1 MRHCFSCY
9 KKLEIVRALEKNLN
23 HTQVAEQFGVSHSV
37 VMDDDDDRRLL
48 DIIGDVQALNDYLHG
63 SSSKSI
69 EEDDLASAA
78 FGSANSLF
86 ASSTSAGPPIL
97 KDVSNHLGGP
107 AEVGLQLSSSLQFL
121 EDELGGASPPMGGEL
136 GEEQPFDI
144 LQKSLQEANITEQ
157 TLAQEAFLESSSLGP
172 GQPFPQQLGLSHL
185 PLLQQPTGGHF
196 PNMQPHGFIQQVHPQ
211 HLRNGHPAGHIQL
224 LGSFNTQ
231 PPMMTINNL
240 ERPQII
246 LKSGQPSSP
255 GMGSGLLVQRQPS
268 SSSAGCVPMFSRSV
282 GTQLAM
288 PFKGCGRQT
297 PLPLQNI
304 IIQRDPSQS
313 LGGNAAM
320 AANQSQK
327 GPISIQPKPLQ
338 VGHQTVYSVN
348 SMGIQSQQQ
357 QQGSPYVSDSSPQ
370 AGQQQQQM
378 TVDIASHPGL
388 RKATPGHQ
396 GINHSASSIVIHSPM
411 GGQHQ
416 QLQQQPHLSQNQFL
430 LPTSLSVTPSSMGHS
445 VQALNGQILHT
456 QQGQLLSNNADSA
469 FSNQTSANPSYSGS
483 ILANHNAAVQLV
495 SGQSF
500 AAPGGQFLVNQQLQQ
515 VSPTVLHLS
524 PSQGN
529 MPTARAGFPMSGQPG
544 SVMVQGVQI
553 QNRFAVMNS
562 TGSMH
567 TGYGAQSQPG
577 VQGGTAQQ
585 ALQQQIQVRQQVPV
599 SMGHRF
605 LIPVSQA
612 SSTSALHVGNQV
624 AQQQHFETQQFG
636 QNQAECCPARR
647 HCVLGAGDVVPG
659 CVLGAGVVV
668 PGCVL
673 GAGVVVPGCVLGA
686 GVVVPGCVLVVLCI
700 EEDDLASAAFGSA
713 NSLFAS
719 STSAG
724 PPILKDVSNHLG
736 GPAEVGLQLSSSLQF
751 LEDELGGASPPMGGE
766 LGEEQ
771 PFDILQKS
779 LQEANI
785 TEQTLA
791 QEAFLESSSLGPG
804 QPFPQQL
811 GLSHLPLLQQPT
823 GGHFPNMQPHGFIQQ
838 VHPQHLR
845 NGHPAGHIQLLGSFN
860 TQPPMMT
867 INNLERPQIILKS
880 GQPSS
885 PGMGSGLLVQRQPS
899 SSSAGCVPMFSR
911 SVGTQLAMPFKG
923 CGRQTP
929 LPLQNII
936 IQRDP
941 SQSLG
946 GNAAMAANQS
956 QKGPISI
963 QPKPLQVGHQT
974 VYSVNSMGIQSQQQQ
989 QGSPYVSDSSP
1000 QAGQQQQQMTVDI
1013 ASHPGLRKATPG
1025 HQGINHS
1032 ASSIVIHS
1040 PMGGQHQQLQQQPHL
1055 SQNQFLL
1062 PTSLSVTPSSMGHSV
1077 QALNGQ
1083 ILHTQQGQLLS
1094 NNADSAF
1101 SNQTS
1106 ANPSYSGSILANHNA
1121 AVQLVSGQSFAA
1133 PGGQFLVNQQLQ
1145 QVSPTVLHLSP
1156 SQGNMPTARAGFPM
1170 SGQPGS
1176 VMVQGVQIQN
1186 RFAVM
1191 NSTGSMHT
1199 GYGAQSQPGV
1209 QGGTAQQALQQQI
1222 QVRQQVPV
1230 SMGHR
1235 FLIPV
1240 SQASSTS
1247 ALHVGNQVAQQ
1258 QHFETQQFGQNQAE
1272 CCPARRHCVLGA
1284 GDVVPGCV
1292 LGAGVV
1298 VPGCVLGA
1306 GVVVPGC
1313 VLGAGVVVP
1322 GCVLGAGVVVPGC
1335 VLGAGVVV
1343 PGCVLGAG
1351 VVVPG
1356 CVLGAG
1362 VVVPGCVL
1370 GAGVVVPGCVL
1381 GAGVVVPG
1389 CVLQLILFGGLVL
1402 CWVEECWML
1411 SILQQLHKNQTCVHA
1426 ADRSPF
1432 TCVDEAIHRLL
1443 PYHVFQGSLP
1453 SQEEFT
1459 KVDDEFEA
1467 VSTQLLKRT
1476 QAMLNKY
1483 RRLLLEES
1491 KRLNP
1496 SSEMVMVDREF
1507 NQEERAT
1514 LTRGKRL
1521 SLMDPDGF
1529 LEDFCCLAKPAEQ
1542 SAGEEPAPPDLAV
1555 SSPGCASPSQA
1566 RLPGLRAEPRGSSPA
1581 PRSSLQCEAAGSPE
1595 QTRKDSQTAKPSE
1608 TLPKGPGGEAPPQ
1621 QEVSLNQ
1628 HLETAIKSILDLKK
1642 NQRLPLSSNKSNNNN
1657 NINNNNNNNN
1667 SSTATP
1673 PAPPAPPPPISTAQP
1688 SSTSAEPPAGR
1699 RSDKPLTPRA
1709 GQGAA
1714 DTDSAL
1720 EAAVN
1725 SILEC

>member
-23 HTQVAEQFGVSHSV
+23 HTQVAEQFGVSRSV
-37 VMDDDDDRRLL
+37 VMDDDDDRCLL

-107 AEVGLQLSSSLQFL
+107 AEAGLQLSSSLQFL
-121 EDELGGASPPMGGEL
+121 EDELGGASPPVGGEL

-224 LGSFNTQ
+224 LGSFNAQ

-268 SSSAGCVPMFSRSV
+268 SSSAGCVPMFSSSM
-282 GTQLAM
+282 GAQLAM
-288 PFKGCGRQT
+288 PFKGCGLQT

-430 LPTSLSVTPSSMGHS
+430 LPTPSSMGHS

-544 SVMVQGVQI
+544 SMMLQGVQI

-567 TGYGAQSQPG
+567 PGYGAQSQPG

-585 ALQQQIQVRQQVPV
+585 ALQQQIQVRQQLPV

-636 QNQAECCPARR
+636 QNQVQKESM
-647 HCVLGAGDVVPG
+647 
-659 CVLGAGVVV
+659 
-668 PGCVL
+668 
-673 GAGVVVPGCVLGA
+673 
-686 GVVVPGCVLVVLCI
+686 I
-700 EEDDLASAAFGSA
+700 Q
-713 NSLFAS
+713 
-719 STSAG
+719 TSAG
-724 PPILKDVSNHLG
+724 FVSKLQDGSRQPQLANLLSNKAGKVLG
-736 GPAEVGLQLSSSLQF
+736 GSSTNLENILHLQNRVS
-751 LEDELGGASPPMGGE
+751 G
-766 LGEEQ
+766 
-771 PFDILQKS
+771 
-779 LQEANI
+779 
-785 TEQTLA
+785 QT
-791 QEAFLESSSLGPG
+791 
-804 QPFPQQL
+804 
-811 GLSHLPLLQQPT
+811 PLHQ
-823 GGHFPNMQPHGFIQQ
+823 
-838 VHPQHLR
+838 
-845 NGHPAGHIQLLGSFN
+845 N
-860 TQPPMMT
+860 TQ
-867 INNLERPQIILKS
+867 
-880 GQPSS
+880 
-885 PGMGSGLLVQRQPS
+885 
-899 SSSAGCVPMFSR
+899 
-911 SVGTQLAMPFKG
+911 VGTQKRPA
-923 CGRQTP
+923 
-929 LPLQNII
+929 
-936 IQRDP
+936 
-941 SQSLG
+941 
-946 GNAAMAANQS
+946 
-956 QKGPISI
+956 
-963 QPKPLQVGHQT
+963 
-974 VYSVNSMGIQSQQQQ
+974 SQQLTK
-989 QGSPYVSDSSP
+989 GS
-1000 QAGQQQQQMTVDI
+1000 
-1013 ASHPGLRKATPG
+1013 
-1025 HQGINHS
+1025 
-1032 ASSIVIHS
+1032 
-1040 PMGGQHQQLQQQPHL
+1040 
-1055 SQNQFLL
+1055 F
-1062 PTSLSVTPSSMGHSV
+1062 
-1077 QALNGQ
+1077 
-1083 ILHTQQGQLLS
+1083 
-1094 NNADSAF
+1094 
-1101 SNQTS
+1101 
-1106 ANPSYSGSILANHNA
+1106 
-1121 AVQLVSGQSFAA
+1121 
-1133 PGGQFLVNQQLQ
+1133 
-1145 QVSPTVLHLSP
+1145 
-1156 SQGNMPTARAGFPM
+1156 
-1170 SGQPGS
+1170 
-1176 VMVQGVQIQN
+1176 
-1186 RFAVM
+1186 
-1191 NSTGSMHT
+1191 
-1199 GYGAQSQPGV
+1199 
-1209 QGGTAQQALQQQI
+1209 
-1222 QVRQQVPV
+1222 
-1230 SMGHR
+1230 
-1235 FLIPV
+1235 
-1240 SQASSTS
+1240 
-1247 ALHVGNQVAQQ
+1247 
-1258 QHFETQQFGQNQAE
+1258 
-1272 CCPARRHCVLGA
+1272 
-1284 GDVVPGCV
+1284 
-1292 LGAGVV
+1292 
-1298 VPGCVLGA
+1298 
-1306 GVVVPGC
+1306 
-1313 VLGAGVVVP
+1313 
-1322 GCVLGAGVVVPGC
+1322 
-1335 VLGAGVVV
+1335 
-1343 PGCVLGAG
+1343 
-1351 VVVPG
+1351 
-1356 CVLGAG
+1356 
-1362 VVVPGCVL
+1362 
-1370 GAGVVVPGCVL
+1370 
-1381 GAGVVVPG
+1381 
-1389 CVLQLILFGGLVL
+1389 
-1402 CWVEECWML
+1402 
-1411 SILQQLHKNQTCVHA
+1411 ILQQLHKDQTCVHA

-1496 SSEMVMVDREF
+1496 SSEMVMIDRAF

-1529 LEDFCCLAKPAEQ
+1529 LDDFCCLAKPAEQ

-1642 NQRLPLSSNKSNNNN
+1642 NQRPPLSSNKSNNNN

-1673 PAPPAPPPPISTAQP
+1673 PAPPAPHPPISTAQP
-1688 SSTSAEPPAGR
+1688 SATSAEPPAGR